1 MECSIIFII
10 KAQIAQ
16 LVEQWIE
23 DPRVPS
29 SNLGLGIFLLFTI
42 SVNFND
48 EAAYMLIKLKLFIQT
63 IIDEAIAIQLVTNF
77 NGNTSEESNTTK
89 VTFAVNLIKFVKLTI
104 LVPLLN
110 NLNACLSSN
119 I

>member
-1 MECSIIFII
+1 MECSTIFII

-29 SNLGLGIFLLFTI
+29 SNLGLGIFVLFTI

-48 EAAYMLIKLKLFIQT
+48 EVNRYLYANEIK
-63 IIDEAIAIQLVTNF
+63 VVY
-77 NGNTSEESNTTK
+77 SNY
-89 VTFAVNLIKFVKLTI
+89 N
-104 LVPLLN
+104 
-110 NLNACLSSN
+110 
-119 I
+119 